1 MIPVR
6 LEIQG
11 LYSYREKQI
20 VEFEQLTGAGL
31 FGIFGSVGSGKS
43 SILEAI
49 LLALYGSTERLSDRG
64 EKNSMLN
71 LQSDQLLINFEF
83 RAGKNNAKTYLARY
97 CAKRNPKNFED
108 VKPAEHTFYERDGD
122 TWEALSQRGEEIVG
136 MQKGHFKQTVIIPQG
151 KFREFIDL
159 TPGPRAEMMKELFG
173 LERFDLSGKTGS
185 LLKVV
190 REEKIRLETQLSSL
204 ESFTKENL
212 EEKEG
217 QFSKLKAS
225 LTQAEELVKAVNLD
239 FRAKEILQAKHQELL
254 KYQEFRTEL
263 LEKKPAIE
271 SKRQLHQEF
280 IKAKTHLKPV
290 WDQLKDAKVEL
301 EKYTVSVEDCT
312 RFKERFELEVADLEK
327 EELILKEKTQQR
339 PQREAKIRDLRKVLE
354 LQILRQNL
362 NAAQH
367 QLNTLQPSIEEKKKA
382 QKSLRLRIQQ
392 LEEEIEKIPSM
403 DSSLLAELKSAERDW
418 KTREIQLNK
427 LTDELEQLNQ
437 AGSTINEESKQ
448 LLQTVP
454 QELVTLENWLQSQ
467 KNKLTTL
474 ESERDSLIQK
484 QGLAAHIHLLHD
496 GEACPLCGALE
507 HPDPLQAE
515 SEVKQL
521 DEKNKEISDAK
532 VLFEQI
538 SSSIQRQN
546 ELAIHQ
552 ENNLKNTRSKKSEIE
567 EIVLQIASLKSRLV
581 SLEIETAVALSIQIQ
596 QLSDSGKILEKL
608 QLDLKTLRKNYDTE
622 QEVIEKVEVELNQ
635 ARLKVQS
642 IQSGISAKQEEI
654 KDPVFCEGFYEKD
667 REIILQTIHKVEKDI
682 DEAIQLLE
690 GKQKHLR
697 EKRGEQAK
705 NLADLDTF
713 SRLKKETGD
722 KLVKLQARFEQLKTE
737 FGFTEE
743 ESLIRLFEHS
753 LDAEKVLKEI
763 TQFDQDLAVAQ
774 SRIRELEENP
784 EVSLFEE
791 ETFLKLSAKLQLLK
805 SEAENLQNQFI
816 LLGQEIKEAQKNL
829 AEKSQLEAVF
839 SKLQNRES
847 YLRELDTL
855 FRGSGFVK
863 YVSSIYLKE
872 LCNTANVRFMK
883 LSKNSLSLEID
894 DDNTFWVIDYLNGG
908 KRRLLKT
915 LSGGQ
920 TFQASLCLA
929 LALAEKV
936 KALNQADQS
945 FFFLDE
951 GFGALDRN
959 ALRVVFE
966 TLKSLRHENRIVGII
981 SHVEELQQ
989 EVGVYAQI
997 ELDPDRGSQV
1007 SYSF

>member
-20 VEFEQLTGAGL
+20 VEFDQLTGAGL
-31 FGIFGSVGSGKS
+31 FGIFGAVGSGKS

-71 LQSDQLLINFEF
+71 LQSDQVLINFEF
-83 RAGKNNAKTYLARY
+83 RAGKNNAQTYLARY

-108 VKPAEHTFYERDGD
+108 VKPAEHTFYERVGE
-122 TWEALSQRGEEIVG
+122 TWEALSQRGDEIVG

-190 REEKIRLETQLSSL
+190 REEKIRLETQLSAL

-212 EEKEG
+212 EEKED
-217 QFSKLKAS
+217 QFSKLKAN
-225 LTQAEELVKAVNLD
+225 LTQAEELVKAVD
-239 FRAKEILQAKHQELL
+239 TAYRAKEVMRTKHQELL
-254 KYQEFRTEL
+254 KYQAIKTEL

-280 IKAKTHLKPV
+280 ITAKTHLKPT
-290 WDQLKDAKVEL
+290 WEKRNDARVEL
-301 EKYTVSVEDCT
+301 EKYTVSVEDCI
-312 RFKERFELEVADLEK
+312 RFKDRFEKEVAELEK
-327 EELILKEKTQQR
+327 EEVILKEKTQQR
-339 PQREAKIRDLRKVLE
+339 PQREAKIRDLKKVLE
-354 LQILRQNL
+354 LQVLRQNL
-362 NAAQH
+362 NAARH
-367 QLNTLQPSIEEKKKA
+367 LLDTLQPSIEEKKKV
-382 QKSLRLRIQQ
+382 QKSLKLRIQQ
-392 LEEEIEKIPSM
+392 LEEEIEKMPSM

-418 KTREIQLNK
+418 KTWEIQLKK

-437 AGSTINEESKQ
+437 ASSVINQESDQ
-448 LLQTVP
+448 LLRTVP
-454 QELVTLENWLQSQ
+454 QELETLENWLQSQ
-467 KNKLTTL
+467 KNKLTAL
-474 ESERDSLIQK
+474 ESERDTLIQK
-484 QGLAAHIHLLHD
+484 QGLAAHVHLLHD
-496 GEACPLCGALE
+496 EEACPLCGALE
-507 HPDPLQAE
+507 HPDPLLAE
-515 SEVKQL
+515 SEVNRL
-521 DEKNKEISDAK
+521 NDKNKEISSGKA
-532 VLFEQI
+532 LLEQI
-538 SSSIQRQN
+538 TNSIQRKN
-546 ELAIHQ
+546 VLAIHQ
-552 ENNLKNTRSKKSEIE
+552 ENNLKNTQSKKSEIDQLT
-567 EIVLQIASLKSRLV
+567 LQIASLKSRLA
-581 SLEIETAVALSIQIQ
+581 SLAIETQESLSNQIQ
-596 QLSDSGKILEKL
+596 QISDSGKALEKL
-608 QLDLKTLRKNYDTE
+608 QLDFKTLRKNYDTE
-622 QEVIEKVEVELNQ
+622 QDAIEKAEVDLNQ
-635 ARLKVQS
+635 SRLKVES
-642 IQSGISAKQEEI
+642 VKTGIRTKEEEI
-654 KDPVFCEGFYEKD
+654 KDPVFCDGFYEKD
-667 REIILQTIHKVEKDI
+667 RETILQTIQKVEKDI
-682 DEAIQLLE
+682 EEAIQLLE

-697 EKRGEQAK
+697 EKRGEQTK

-713 SRLKKETGD
+713 SRLKKETGE
-722 KLVKLQARFEQLKTE
+722 KLIKLQASFEQKKTE
-737 FGFTEE
+737 FGFTDEAA
-743 ESLIRLFEHS
+743 LIRLFEQS

-763 TQFDQDLAVAQ
+763 TQFDQDLAVTQ
-774 SRIRELEENP
+774 SRIQELEENP
-784 EVSLFEE
+784 AVSLFEE
-791 ETFLKLSAKLQLLK
+791 ESFLKLSAKLQLLK

-829 AEKSQLEAVF
+829 AEKTQLEAVF

-847 YLRELDTL
+847 YLRELDVL

-997 ELDPDRGSQV
+997 ELDPEKGSQV

>member
-11 LYSYREKQI
+11 LYSYREKQT
-20 VEFEQLTGAGL
+20 VEFDQLTGAGL
-31 FGIFGSVGSGKS
+31 FGIFGAVGSGKS

-97 CAKRNPKNFED
+97 AAKRNPKNFED
-108 VKPAEHTFYERDGD
+108 VKPAEHTFYERVGD
-122 TWEALSQRGEEIVG
+122 SWEALTERGEEIVG

-159 TPGPRAEMMKELFG
+159 TPGPRADMMKELFG

-190 REEKIRLETQLSSL
+190 REEKIRLETQLL
-204 ESFTKENL
+204 ALDSFTKENL

-217 QFSKLKAS
+217 LFSKLKAE
-225 LTQAEELVKAVNLD
+225 LTQAEELVKAID
-239 FRAKEILQAKHQELL
+239 AEYRAKEVLRGKHLELL
-254 KYQEFRTEL
+254 KYQVIRTEL
-263 LEKKPAIE
+263 LEKKPHIE

-290 WDQLKDAKVEL
+290 WDQRNDAKVEL
-301 EKYTVSVEDCT
+301 EKYTVSVEDCA
-312 RFKERFELEVADLEK
+312 RFKGRFELEVADLEK
-327 EELILKEKTQQR
+327 EEVILKEKTQQR
-339 PQREAKIRDLRKVLE
+339 PQREAKIRDLKKVLE
-354 LQILRQNL
+354 LQILGQNL

-367 QLNTLQPSIEEKKKA
+367 QLDTLQPSIEAKKKA
-382 QKSLRLRIQQ
+382 QKSLKLQIQQ
-392 LEEEIEKIPSM
+392 LENEIEKVPAI

-418 KTREIQLNK
+418 KTWEIQHKK
-427 LTDELEQLNQ
+427 LDEDLEQLNQ
-437 AGSTINEESKQ
+437 AASTINQESEQ
-448 LLQTVP
+448 LLWTVP
-454 QELVTLENWLQSQ
+454 QELESFENWLQSQ
-467 KNKLTTL
+467 KNQLTIL
-474 ESERDSLIQK
+474 ESERDTLIQK

-496 GEACPLCGALE
+496 GEACPLCGALA
-507 HPDPLQAE
+507 HPNPLQAE

-521 DEKNKEISDAK
+521 NKKNREISAGK
-532 VLFEQI
+532 ALLEKTTN
-538 SSSIQRQN
+538 SIQRQN

-552 ENNLKNTRSKKSEIE
+552 ENNLKNTQSKKSEIG
-567 EIVLQIASLKSRLV
+567 EIALLLASLKSRLAI
-581 SLEIETAVALSIQIQ
+581 LEIETAEALSGQIQ
-596 QLSDSGKILEKL
+596 KIADSGMVLEKL
-608 QLDLKTLRKNYDTE
+608 QLDLKTLRKNYDAE
-622 QEVIEKVEVELNQ
+622 QEGIEKAEVDLNQ
-635 ARLKVQS
+635 ARLKAQS
-642 IQSGISAKQEEI
+642 ILSGISTKQEEI
-654 KDPVFCEGFYEKD
+654 KDPVFCEGFYEKAP
-667 REIILQTIHKVEKDI
+667 EIIRQTIQKVEKDI

-705 NLADLDTF
+705 NLADLETF
-713 SRLKKETGD
+713 SRLKKETAD
-722 KLVKLQARFEQLKTE
+722 KLVKLQASFEKLKIE
-737 FGFTEE
+737 HGFTDEVA
-743 ESLIRLFEHS
+743 LIRLFEHS

-784 EVSLFEE
+784 EVAQFEE
-791 ETFLKLSAKLQLLK
+791 ESFLKLSAKLQLVK
-805 SEAENLQNQFI
+805 SEAETLQNQFI
-816 LLGQEIKEAQKNL
+816 LLGQEIKESQKNL

-847 YLRELDTL
+847 YLRELDVL